1 MVKRK
6 LIWSHIA
13 KLKLFEL
20 LEYFNGRNN
29 STKYSQK
36 LYTKIVREVS
46 VLTKHPE
53 IGIKTDVDDVRCLI
67 IDNYMIFYEKN
78 ETFIIIHTI
87 WDTRQ
92 NPENLKI
99 K

>member
-13 KLKLFEL
+13 KIKLFEIL
-20 LEYFNGRNN
+20 DYFRGRNI
-29 STKYSQK
+29 
-36 LYTKIVREVS
+36 L
-46 VLTKHPE
+46 
-53 IGIKTDVDDVRCLI
+53 
-67 IDNYMIFYEKN
+67 
-78 ETFIIIHTI
+78 
-87 WDTRQ
+87 DTRQ